1 VILGNARPRRHRD
14 SRSGTNGVSV
24 RIEADRLKDEMARR
38 GWAAIDLAR
47 EARLSPA
54 TVSTALSGKP
64 ISARS
69 LALIAAALL
78 RAPVIGLID
87 SLVGLTDHGGTLTR

>member
-1 VILGNARPRRHRD
+1 M
-14 SRSGTNGVSV
+14 SV
-24 RIEADRLKDEMARR
+24 CLDADRLRIEMARR

-54 TVSTALSGKP
+54 TISTALSGKP

-69 LALIAAALL
+69 LTLIAAALMGAAAIDIIDALMGPAEARVPL
-78 RAPVIGLID
+78 RLD
-87 SLVGLTDHGGTLTR
+87 